1 MPGREALRP
10 EAQGLRWVAGVLGL
24 PSVIGS
30 VLAFPGPPDPS
41 IYVEPI
47 TEERAA
53 RTLYRIEL
61 LRKVR
66 EQVLRCPQLHER
78 LQLCRPSLYLPVW
91 WECGKHDRDL
101 LVGTAKHG
109 LNRTDYYIM
118 TDPQLSFLDAYRNY
132 AQHKRMDTQA
142 PESLCCLYQTNSK
155 LYESLTYTQM
165 SRTSEPLENEPEN
178 LVKIEGRDGHP
189 APPGVSLSDMT
200 CENFI
205 SKVQDVMS
213 VTHDESLLPECLE
226 GMMYGKKAL
235 SREPGSFQE
244 SPTTRTEPRKD
255 ALALSA
261 GEDGNCQPGGPEAEL
276 PAGPSFL
283 SSLEAGVA
291 QMNIRNGKH
300 LLLSLS
306 REGDLCSE
314 TGQRPESIGQLE
326 AKCLASPSL
335 DQGNES
341 GFVDMCNLSVCDS
354 RRSLS
359 SDQQLIDLLENK
371 SLESKLVLS
380 QSHSDEEEE
389 EEENEEENV
398 GVAAGLRERPE
409 VVHLA
414 GPTADI
420 LREKSRGFHV
430 EEAERGTLEAVSQNP
445 GLRGALPQA
454 ACQCHC
460 KHTGRWARGLEN
472 EELEVE
478 KPKGYNADAHK
489 SKTSS
494 IPVEAEPPAPPAE
507 PAQGKHELLSEPWKD
522 SAEGKKAFAVYPEA
536 SELKSEDAD
545 FESKDDYDREGNG
558 HTQGTVGEG
567 CGIFGEPVLT
577 WRGAGWGDVRLLS
590 HTCTRSLWSKTR
602 PCLKVRQSSLT
613 LIILE
618 H

>member
-1 MPGREALRP
+1 M
-10 EAQGLRWVAGVLGL
+10 
-24 PSVIGS
+24 GS
-30 VLAFPGPPDPS
+30 MFAFPGPPDPS

-132 AQHKRMDTQA
+132 AQHKRTDTQA

-155 LYESLTYTQM
+155 LYKSLTYTQM

-178 LVKIEGRDGHP
+178 LVKIEGRDDHP
-189 APPGVSLSDMT
+189 TPPGASLSDMT

-205 SKVQDVMS
+205 SKVQDVIS
-213 VTHDESLLPECLE
+213 ITHDESLLPESLE

-235 SREPGSFQE
+235 SQEPGSFQE

-255 ALALSA
+255 YLAISA
-261 GEDGNCQPGGPEAEL
+261 NEDGNCQLGGREAEI
-276 PAGPSFL
+276 PAGPSFMG
-283 SSLEAGVA
+283 SLEAGVA
-291 QMNIRNGKH
+291 QMNIKNGKH

-306 REGDLCSE
+306 GEGELCSE
-314 TGQRPESIGQLE
+314 TGPRPESIGQLE

-359 SDQQLIDLLENK
+359 SDHQLIDLLENK

-380 QSHSDEEEE
+380 QNHSDEEEE

-398 GVAAGLRERPE
+398 GVAAGLRERPK

-414 GPTADI
+414 EPTADI
-420 LREKSRGFHV
+420 LREKSRGLHV
-430 EEAERGTLEAVSQNP
+430 EEAKRGSLEAVSQNP
-445 GLRGALPQA
+445 GPQGAFPQA

-460 KHTGRWARGLEN
+460 KHTDRWTRGLEN
-472 EELEVE
+472 EEFEVE
-478 KPKGYNADAHK
+478 KPKGYNPDVYR
-489 SKTSS
+489 SKTNS
-494 IPVEAEPPAPPAE
+494 ITVEGEPTAAPAE
-507 PAQGKHELLSEPWKD
+507 PSQGKHELSKEPWKD
-522 SAEGKKAFAVYPEA
+522 SAEGKKGFPVYPEA
-536 SELKSEDAD
+536 SELKSEDMD
-545 FESKDDYDREGNG
+545 FESKDDYDRDGNG
-558 HTQGTVGEG
+558 HAQGTVCGV
-567 CGIFGEPVLT
+567 CGILDEPVLP
-577 WRGAGWGDVRLLS
+577 WRGRRGSVRGCMASES
-590 HTCTRSLWSKTR
+590 HLPTF
-602 PCLKVRQSSLT
+602 PVV
-613 LIILE
+613 
-618 H
+618 